1 VIDFGALPPEINS
14 ARMYAGPGS
23 TSLMTAAS
31 AWNALAAELNSTA
44 LGYQNVVTQL
54 SSQEWLGPASAA
66 MAAAVSPHATWMRT
80 TAAQAEQAATQASAA
95 SAAFETAFASVVP
108 PPLIAANRTQL
119 AQAVATNVL
128 GQNTGII
135 AQLEAQYAE
144 MWAQD
149 ATAMYSYAG
158 QSAAAAKVT
167 PYTPAPQIANPAAS
181 ATQSA
186 SVASATAT
194 SAGTAQSTLSK
205 MVTSTPSQLQSL
217 ASPTQNAAAAFKNPL
232 SEIWFLLTGQT
243 LFPSNLGQLLN
254 GYAPYASFFYNT
266 EGLPYF
272 SVGMGNFG
280 VQIAKSAGVLG
291 GAAPAAAKA
300 AAGAASGL
308 GGLGGAL
315 GGAGGVGA
323 GLGAGAHVAGLSVP
337 ASWPGAVAPAVAK
350 PISAVPVSEVITAP
364 ESGAGNLVGGVPAAG
379 IGGGMRGA
387 GAGPRYGFKPTVMAR
402 PLSAG

>member
-1 VIDFGALPPEINS
+1 MRPPRPPTRSQPVKEAVVIDFGALPPEINS

-194 SAGTAQSTLSK
+194 SAGTA
-205 MVTSTPSQLQSL
+205 
-217 ASPTQNAAAAFKNPL
+217 
-232 SEIWFLLTGQT
+232 
-243 LFPSNLGQLLN
+243 
-254 GYAPYASFFYNT
+254 
-266 EGLPYF
+266 
-272 SVGMGNFG
+272 
-280 VQIAKSAGVLG
+280 
-291 GAAPAAAKA
+291 
-300 AAGAASGL
+300 
-308 GGLGGAL
+308 
-315 GGAGGVGA
+315 
-323 GLGAGAHVAGLSVP
+323 
-337 ASWPGAVAPAVAK
+337 
-350 PISAVPVSEVITAP
+350 
-364 ESGAGNLVGGVPAAG
+364 
-379 IGGGMRGA
+379 
-387 GAGPRYGFKPTVMAR
+387 
-402 PLSAG
+402 